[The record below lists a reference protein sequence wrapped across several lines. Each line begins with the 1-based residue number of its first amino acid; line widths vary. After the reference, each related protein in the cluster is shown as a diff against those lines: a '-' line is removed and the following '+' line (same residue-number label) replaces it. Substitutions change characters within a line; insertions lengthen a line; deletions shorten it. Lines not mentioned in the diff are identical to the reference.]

1 MLTWIWMPKFK
12 GKEGSYCKFFLNTN
26 DPGDNMKDFDEAR
39 CWIWLPHKY
48 MRFLI
53 FYLDILYIGSYWAN
67 VYLYIPLMM
76 FYGIF
81 SFMRGFYKRVIDE
94 ASKGDHE
101 KSADEV
107 KEEEQ
112 ELMHEASLGDN
123 EKSADEVKEEEQ
135 ESFDEAS
142 KGDNEKGD
150 DEKIKKKKQPTEE
163 PFWKVQ

>member
-12 GKEGSYCKFFLNTN
+12 GKEGSYCKFFTNKN

-112 ELMHEASLGDN
+112 D
-123 EKSADEVKEEEQ
+123 
-135 ESFDEAS
+135 SFDEAS